1 MNPPETHELMRRLT
15 CDADRIC
22 AQFQIRY
29 KEIAAERANVR
40 SRYGVCYSDGTIKIR
55 LRHAATGRPLKYS
68 SLVSTLCHELAH
80 LRHFDHGAQFQALYA
95 RVLAWARK
103 EGIYR
108 PGPGDPQE
116 QPAAEVARR
125 EPLASSNSGRRP
137 LQLELFSNQA
147 GFDSQAGRKGA

>member
-80 LRHFDHGAQFQALYA
+80 LREMNHSPAFWDVVRSVLPDYEHSRVALRDGQVPVFD
-95 RVLAWARK
+95 
-103 EGIYR
+103 
-108 PGPGDPQE
+108 
-116 QPAAEVARR
+116 
-125 EPLASSNSGRRP
+125 
-137 LQLELFSNQA
+137 
-147 GFDSQAGRKGA
+147 